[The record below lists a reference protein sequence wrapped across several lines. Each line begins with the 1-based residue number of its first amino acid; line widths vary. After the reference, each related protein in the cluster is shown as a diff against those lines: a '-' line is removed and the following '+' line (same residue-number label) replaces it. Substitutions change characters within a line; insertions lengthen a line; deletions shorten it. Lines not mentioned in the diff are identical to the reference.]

1 MQQLFTDEK
10 GISTLRQFSCNT
22 GLGYSKRVDRR
33 TTALENDEERMDMGL
48 AQLGFVAFDG

>member
-10 GISTLRQFSCNT
+10 GISTLRQFACNT
-22 GLGYSKRVDRR
+22 GLGCSKRVDRR